1 MCQIRVC
8 NFGPIHSG
16 LSENDGFMDI
26 KKLTV
31 FIGNQGTGKS
41 SVAKLLATLMWLEK
55 SLYRELL
62 SIKELER
69 NKQFVN
75 KHCAYHRIHNYF
87 RENTTIEYRGTIY
100 NFLYKNEKFHVIE
113 QQKNE
118 KEYAVPKIM
127 YVPAERNFLSILEHP
142 ETVKDLPQSLYTFLD
157 EFQKAKEK
165 TGELSLPFSQDTTF
179 EFQKRHKIAYIKGEN
194 YKLKLSEASSG
205 MQSLLPLFLVSH
217 NLAGSVIEERDDF
230 SKQELNYEEHQQIK
244 AEIQAILSN
253 ENLTT
258 KVKQGLLELLSKKY
272 YNAAFVNIV
281 EEIEQNLF
289 PKTQKDLLYWL
300 LTFAKM
306 AAENKLILTTHSPYI
321 INYLTLAMKANTI
334 YNKMEFAENHIDK
347 INKIVPTTALISSDV
362 VTIYT
367 LTETGT
373 IHKLPMYGDIPSDEY
388 NLNAQLFETNQLF
401 DKLLDLE
408 EVLV

>member
-16 LSENDGFMDI
+16 LSENDGFI
-26 KKLTV
+26 NVKKLTV

-41 SVAKLLATLMWLEK
+41 SVAKLLSTLMWLEK
-55 SLYRELL
+55 SLYRGTL
-62 SIKELER
+62 SIKEIER

-75 KHCAYHRIHNYF
+75 KFCAYHRIHNYF
-87 RENTTIEYRGTIY
+87 RPNTEIEYKGTTH
-100 NFLYKNEKFHVIE
+100 NFLYKNEKIQVTDLGN
-113 QQKNE
+113 K

-157 EFQKAKEK
+157 EFQKAKKEV
-165 TGELSLPFSQDTTF
+165 GEITLPFSKDTTF
-179 EFQKRHKIAYIKGEN
+179 EFQKQHKIAYIKGEN

-205 MQSLLPLFLVSH
+205 MQSLLPVFLVSY
-217 NLAGSVIEERDDF
+217 NLAESVIKERSDF

-244 AEIQAILSN
+244 AEIQTILSN
-253 ENLTT
+253 ENLTLQ
-258 KVKQGLLELLSKKY
+258 VKQGLLELLAKKY

-289 PKTQKDLLYWL
+289 PKTQKDLLYSL
-300 LTFAKM
+300 LTFANMTK
-306 AAENKLILTTHSPYI
+306 ANKLILTTHSPYI

-334 YNKMEFAENHIDK
+334 YNKMELEENQINK
-347 INKIVPTTALISSDV
+347 INKIVPTTALVASNAA
-362 VTIYT
+362 TIYT
-367 LTETGT
+367 LTEKGT
-373 IHKLPMYGDIPSDEY
+373 IHELPMYGDIPSDEY
-388 NLNAQLFETNQLF
+388 NLNAQLFETNLLF
-401 DKLLDLE
+401 DQLLDLE
-408 EVLV
+408 EILV

>member
-1 MCQIRVC
+1 MCQIRVQ

-16 LSENDGFMDI
+16 LLENDGFI
-26 KKLTV
+26 EVKKLTV

-41 SVAKLLATLMWLEK
+41 SIAKLLSTFMWLEK
-55 SLYRELL
+55 SLYRGLL
-62 SIKELER
+62 SIKEVEK

-75 KHCAYHRIHNYF
+75 KYCVHHRIHNYF
-87 RENTTIEYRGTIY
+87 KPNTEIEYKGTSF
-100 NFLYKNEKFHVIE
+100 NFLYKNEKIHVLE
-113 QQKNE
+113 EQKNK

-157 EFQKAKEK
+157 EFQRSKEEVGAL
-165 TGELSLPFSQDTTF
+165 TIPFSNKTTF
-179 EFQKRHKIAYIKGEN
+179 QFQKQHKIAYIIGEN

-205 MQSLLPLFLVSH
+205 MQSLLPVFLVSH
-217 NLAGSVIEERDDF
+217 NLSRQVSEEREDF
-230 SKQELNYEEHQQIK
+230 SKQELNYEEHQNLK
-244 AEIQAILSN
+244 SEIQAILSN
-253 ENLTT
+253 ETLTT
-258 KVKQGLLELLSKKY
+258 KVKQGLLELLSKQY

-300 LTFAKM
+300 LTFANKT
-306 AAENKLILTTHSPYI
+306 AANKLILTTHSPYI

-334 YNKMEFAENHIDK
+334 YDKSGDDDEVAKQID
-347 INKIVPTTALISSDV
+347 KIVPTTALISSNTA
-362 VTIYT
+362 TIYT
-367 LTETGT
+367 LTEQGT
-373 IHKLPMYGDIPSDEY
+373 IHKLPMYADIPSDEY
-388 NLNAQLFETNQLF
+388 NLNTQLFETNLLF

-408 EVLV
+408 EAIV